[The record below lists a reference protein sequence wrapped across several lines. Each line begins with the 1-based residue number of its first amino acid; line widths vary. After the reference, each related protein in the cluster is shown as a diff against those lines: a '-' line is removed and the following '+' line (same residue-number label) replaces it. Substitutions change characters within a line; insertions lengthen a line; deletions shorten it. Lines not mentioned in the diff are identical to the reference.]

1 MFARTIRVSWAHGHG
16 GASGDWPK
24 SNLYSYGLR
33 MSMTTTAPQG
43 PQSAQGDSTDAQME
57 QIRELL
63 VGDILRRTDARIE
76 ALEARVRELEARLE
90 AQATE
95 QTAGRRSA
103 FEELSRNVADLADR
117 IRQSAQS

>member
-1 MFARTIRVSWAHGHG
+1 
-16 GASGDWPK
+16 
-24 SNLYSYGLR
+24 
-33 MSMTTTAPQG
+33 
-43 PQSAQGDSTDAQME
+43 ME

-63 VGDILRRTDARIE
+63 VGDILRRTGARIQ

>member
-1 MFARTIRVSWAHGHG
+1 
-16 GASGDWPK
+16 
-24 SNLYSYGLR
+24 
-33 MSMTTTAPQG
+33 MSMTTMAPQG

-95 QTAGRRSA
+95 QTAGRRST